1 MTKKLDEA
9 RKERDFLKDLNA
21 SLLRNQAD
29 LQKGL
34 AAAEAQVKSI
44 SAEKQATVSDLQ
56 EQVHF
61 PASRS
66 WFSAK
71 FKWTVKTSDLTFNT
85 PYTRHVCVQ
94 RVVTYVL
101 MKLHDTLDSVQATM
115 LYPLWDG
122 GVLVVIC
129 SQAYLLLRV
138 LRTHWQVRDLMVYIE
153 VGRTVASNGD
163 LQDAQVLPVPVPP
176 PVVSKRSARR

>member
-1 MTKKLDEA
+1 MLRHAADGDNVHGQGEVTKKLDEA

-61 PASRS
+61 SASFRGFATLK
-66 WFSAK
+66 WPVINFSSDVHH
-71 FKWTVKTSDLTFNT
+71 TVL
-85 PYTRHVCVQ
+85 TRHV
-94 RVVTYVL
+94 RVRN
-101 MKLHDTLDSVQATM
+101 DS
-115 LYPLWDG
+115 
-122 GVLVVIC
+122 
-129 SQAYLLLRV
+129 SQMCALSYMI
-138 LRTHWQVRDLMVYIE
+138 H
-153 VGRTVASNGD
+153 ASMYM
-163 LQDAQVLPVPVPP
+163 
-176 PVVSKRSARR
+176 